1 MPGSATDALTAR
13 TRSPRRCTLV
23 LAVDRF
29 VDTLKNGSQRSSMSH
44 VAISRSMLLV
54 VRRPARSDTIG
65 RVKSISDR
73 NR

>member
-1 MPGSATDALTAR
+1 MLACRAFQSVPERWVAALDCDR
-13 TRSPRRCTLV
+13 
-23 LAVDRF
+23 LAE
-29 VDTLKNGSQRSSMSH
+29 TQKNGSQRSSMSH